1 MSCNMTQMLGQW
13 HRLVLSRAAVFAV
26 SLFWRR
32 RCWRNYGY
40 RRRLHIGIEPDGGIV
55 SAIGSAL
62 EQGHAGAWRPVQ
74 LDPLL
79 IQCIPEPCAK
89 LVQVLGLTDGDR
101 TQFGSHGPGLHPG
114 RVTKVAPENL
124 SPRQNPVRPDKGRG
138 RKE

>member
-13 HRLVLSRAAVFAV
+13 HRLVLSRAPVFAV

-62 EQGHAGAWRPVQ
+62 EQGNAGAWPPVQ

-79 IQCIPEPCAK
+79 LQCIPPQIGRAAWRATW
-89 LVQVLGLTDGDR
+89 VR
-101 TQFGSHGPGLHPG
+101 TS
-114 RVTKVAPENL
+114 RTRTAPHQSKNNN
-124 SPRQNPVRPDKGRG
+124 SYSRQ
-138 RKE
+138 